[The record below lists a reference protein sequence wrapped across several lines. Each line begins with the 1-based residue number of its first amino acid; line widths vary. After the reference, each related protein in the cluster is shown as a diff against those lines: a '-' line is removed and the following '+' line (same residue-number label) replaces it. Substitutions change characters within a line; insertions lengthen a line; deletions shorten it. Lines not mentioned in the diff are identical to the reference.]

1 MDQILLCTNHLPPVT
16 TIYNSFIQ
24 NEMLEANG
32 SYVKVYL
39 YLNMCIQSG
48 NTAFSISS
56 LADRMDN
63 TEKDIL
69 RALNYW
75 EKKDLIILQRDK
87 AGQTITGIEFLSPKY
102 HQPEVSMPSSIEI
115 KETLPAYGQAEKEI
129 SAALS
134 EPEKEKTTP
143 AAEDSKEKKN
153 EKDVIHIT
161 EEQILRL
168 SENDDFKWIST
179 IVQNFLKRPV
189 SSAETELLM
198 YLYDNLQFSR
208 DLILYLYEY
217 CCTLGKTHVKYV
229 QTVALS
235 WAEQKIRTPEEA
247 KAAATAYNAVYT
259 SISKAFGLNR
269 ALGSAEIKYADRWS
283 GELAFDL
290 SVILEACSRT
300 LLNTQKA
307 DFKYTDSILSNWHKK
322 GVHTLQDIEEADKEF
337 AKQKSSAQNKKPYSA
352 PSSGNA
358 PAKNQFQNFQQ
369 RNLSD
374 DDLKLLEKKLL
385 AH

>member
-1 MDQILLCTNHLPPVT
+1 MDQILLCTNHLPSVT
-16 TIYNSFIQ
+16 TIYNSFIR

-48 NTAFSISS
+48 NTALSISS

-75 EKKDLIILQRDK
+75 EKKNLIILQKDA
-87 AGQTITGIEFLSPKY
+87 AGQTITGIEFLPPKS
-102 HQPEVSMPSSIEI
+102 HHPDTSTQPGKAEKEVSPDN
-115 KETLPAYGQAEKEI
+115 GQAEQEL
-129 SAALS
+129 SAVLS
-134 EPEKEKTTP
+134 EPEQEKTA
-143 AAEDSKEKKN
+143 AAEDIKEKKA
-153 EKDVIHIT
+153 EKDGIHVT
-161 EEQILRL
+161 EEQIMRL

-179 IVQNFLKRPV
+179 IVQSFLKRPV

-235 WAEQKIRTPEEA
+235 WAEQKISTPEEA
-247 KAAATAYNAVYT
+247 KNAVTAYNAAYT
-259 SISKAFGLNR
+259 AISKAFGLNR
-269 ALGSAEIKYADRWS
+269 SLGSAEIKYADRWS
-283 GELAFDL
+283 GELGFEL
-290 SVILEACSRT
+290 PVILEACSRA

-307 DFKYTDSILSNWHKK
+307 DFKYTDSILSNWFKK
-322 GVHTLQDIEEADKEF
+322 GVRTLQDIAEADKDF
-337 AKQKSSAQNKKPYSA
+337 ARQKSSAPARKPYSSS
-352 PSSGNA
+352 SSGKA
-358 PAKNQFQNFQQ
+358 PVKNQFQAFQQ
-369 RNLSD
+369 RNLSEED
-374 DDLKLLEKKLL
+374 MNLLEKKLL
-385 AH
+385 AK